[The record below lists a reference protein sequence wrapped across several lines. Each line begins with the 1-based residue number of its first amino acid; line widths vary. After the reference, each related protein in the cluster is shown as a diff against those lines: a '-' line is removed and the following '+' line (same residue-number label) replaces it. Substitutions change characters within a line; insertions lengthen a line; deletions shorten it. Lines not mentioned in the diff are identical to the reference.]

1 MFSAGILRA
10 ATLAIGLTAVGLAFV
25 APGQASPDR
34 SNWSIDPAHT
44 HIGFTIDAVGWP
56 RTIGK
61 FESFGGRIAVDFDN
75 PSQSRVSFQVKA
87 GSVEAG
93 SSGFNDF
100 IRSAALLNSDG
111 FPTIDFTSTSVEK
124 TSEHTI
130 RVTGALTLLGVT
142 RPLSVDVEVDKQKDG
157 RRTRLEFTAKTK
169 IDRLDFGMTSG
180 YPVISRDVLL
190 TISSVA
196 LDQ

>member
-1 MFSAGILRA
+1 MRGARLV
-10 ATLAIGLTAVGLAFV
+10 IGFTAVGFAFL
-25 APGQASPDR
+25 APGRAAPDR
-34 SNWSIDPAHT
+34 SNWSIDPART
-44 HIGFTIDAVGWP
+44 HIGFSIDAVGWP
-56 RTIGK
+56 RTTGK
-61 FESFGGRIAVDFDN
+61 FERFGGRIAVDFDH
-75 PSQSRVSFQVKA
+75 PAKSRVNFQVQA

-124 TSEHTI
+124 TNEHTV

-142 RPLSVDVEVDKQKDG
+142 RPLSVDVDVIKQKDG
-157 RRTRLEFTAKTK
+157 GRTRLEFTAKTK
-169 IDRLDFGMTSG
+169 IDRLDFGMNSG
-180 YPVISRDVLL
+180 YPIISRDVLL
-190 TISSVA
+190 TISSAA